1 MQSDEEVLLPAPLSE
16 QAASNPYVLG
26 ATPNDDGVD
35 FVVNAPGASAVDLCL
50 IDGEGADLHER
61 RIGMHDHLTG
71 SWSAHISGLGP
82 GQRYGYRV
90 YGPWNPNEGLRYNPR
105 KFLLDPYAKALATKA
120 VLDDSLYA
128 HKVGVHGLPTSAN
141 WEISE
146 LDSLPYAAI
155 GVVADP
161 NYQPVAPSPRISA
174 DQRVIYETHVVG
186 LTKQLEAI
194 PEDLRG
200 TYAGVAHPVM
210 TEHLKN
216 LGVTTIELLPIHA
229 KFDEPWLTRRGL
241 SNYWGYATL
250 SYFAP
255 EPTYA
260 TKAAQESGPQ
270 AVLNEVR
277 DMVSALHEAGLEVVL
292 DVVYNHTAEGGFD
305 GPTLS
310 LRGFD
315 DLGYYL
321 HDPVNKRQY
330 LDVTGTGNTVD
341 FRNRQAIRLTLDS
354 LRYWVSEMGVDGF
367 RFDLAVTLGRHAGEW
382 RRDHPLLVAMTTD
395 PVLCSKLL
403 IAEPWDVGPGG
414 WRTGEFPTPFLDWN
428 DRYRGALREFWLS
441 DPKEMSHGNS
451 GHDAR
456 ELATRI
462 AGSADLFAWGDTVHG
477 RTPLASVNFVTA
489 HDGFTLHDLTTYNH
503 KNNVANGE
511 DNRDGTWDNRSWNH
525 HDFDGEAD
533 QVPGAETV
541 NMMRLRSAR
550 NLLGTLFI
558 SSGTPMLLG
567 GDEFG
572 RTQGGNN
579 NAYCQDNEISWY
591 DWNLK
596 TWQKELIATTSYL
609 IKLRQQHP
617 ALHRCQFATG
627 QVAPGDKIP
636 DLSWYDIT
644 GNLMRPEQWHD
655 NYTRVLS
662 MLRSGKPFGDSDAL
676 ILINGTL
683 NPHEIKLPAGRGD
696 DYELAWYSVWDT
708 PHADY
713 ALLDGDDD
721 DDTDSVATSLAQPGS
736 MIALS
741 PLSMRIYLTKPKRQA
756 RYNGAHDAVDT
767 AN

>member
-1 MQSDEEVLLPAPLSE
+1 MQTDEEVLLPAPLSE
-16 QAASNPYVLG
+16 QAALNPYVLG

-90 YGPWNPNEGLRYNPR
+90 YGPWNPNGGLRYNPR

-128 HKVGVHGLPTSAN
+128 HKVNEHGLPTSAN

-155 GVVADP
+155 GVVTDP
-161 NYQPVAPSPRISA
+161 NYRPVAPSPRISA

-210 TEHLKN
+210 IEYLKN

-330 LDVTGTGNTVD
+330 LDVSGTGNTVD

-414 WRTGEFPTPFLDWN
+414 WRTGDV
-428 DRYRGALREFWLS
+428 
-441 DPKEMSHGNS
+441 NS
-451 GHDAR
+451 G
-456 ELATRI
+456 
-462 AGSADLFAWGDTVHG
+462 SV
-477 RTPLASVNFVTA
+477 TPR
-489 HDGFTLHDLTTYNH
+489 
-503 KNNVANGE
+503 K
-511 DNRDGTWDNRSWNH
+511 
-525 HDFDGEAD
+525 
-533 QVPGAETV
+533 
-541 NMMRLRSAR
+541 
-550 NLLGTLFI
+550 
-558 SSGTPMLLG
+558 
-567 GDEFG
+567 
-572 RTQGGNN
+572 
-579 NAYCQDNEISWY
+579 
-591 DWNLK
+591 
-596 TWQKELIATTSYL
+596 
-609 IKLRQQHP
+609 
-617 ALHRCQFATG
+617 
-627 QVAPGDKIP
+627 
-636 DLSWYDIT
+636 
-644 GNLMRPEQWHD
+644 
-655 NYTRVLS
+655 
-662 MLRSGKPFGDSDAL
+662 
-676 ILINGTL
+676 
-683 NPHEIKLPAGRGD
+683 
-696 DYELAWYSVWDT
+696 
-708 PHADY
+708 
-713 ALLDGDDD
+713 
-721 DDTDSVATSLAQPGS
+721 
-736 MIALS
+736 
-741 PLSMRIYLTKPKRQA
+741 
-756 RYNGAHDAVDT
+756 
-767 AN
+767 